1 MQNASALYL
10 SCQIHRRELQ
20 QNSLIAQEHKG
31 WVKDRATP
39 VATVKMKVTE
49 KEEIAG
55 SDQIK
60 DKEKGDKLQRAP
72 STTEW
77 QQTPNPEGTL
87 RCALSSNRTVQI
99 WYELSLRRRVPNVS
113 QSQTTSRKLPAGSR
127 HAEGNLKRHKGT
139 GPLPK
144 NGSMVSPRHEG
155 RLFPKCARPLEAGLN
170 RVPRVAGTTQSVET
184 PQRVYKTCTKQPLR
198 SKKQMQPSPK
208 KVTVS
213 RIYLCIASTVV
224 LPCTGWESSL
234 SCRKKAHGRPNT
246 T

>member
-20 QNSLIAQEHKG
+20 QNSLIAQKHKG
-31 WVKDRATP
+31 RVKDRATP

-77 QQTPNPEGTL
+77 QQTPNPEGWQPD
-87 RCALSSNRTVQI
+87 RQKHVRKRTAPSVV
-99 WYELSLRRRVPNVS
+99 RFH
-113 QSQTTSRKLPAGSR
+113 QTGQCRFGTTCPFAVGSR
-127 HAEGNLKRHKGT
+127 TSAKVRQHQGNCLQVPDMEDIRAEGNLKRHKGT

-144 NGSMVSPRHEG
+144 KGSMVSPRHEG
-155 RLFPKCARPLEAGLN
+155 RLFPKCARQLDAGLN
-170 RVPRVAGTTQSVET
+170 RVP
-184 PQRVYKTCTKQPLR
+184 
-198 SKKQMQPSPK
+198 
-208 KVTVS
+208 
-213 RIYLCIASTVV
+213 
-224 LPCTGWESSL
+224 
-234 SCRKKAHGRPNT
+234 
-246 T
+246 